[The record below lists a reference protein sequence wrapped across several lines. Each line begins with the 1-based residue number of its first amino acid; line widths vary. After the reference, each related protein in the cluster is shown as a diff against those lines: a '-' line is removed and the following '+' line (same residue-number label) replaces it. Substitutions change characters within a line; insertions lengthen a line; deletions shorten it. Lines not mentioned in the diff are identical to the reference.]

1 VAVLMVHSA
10 ASARRASESGCVDL
24 VLSGHLHRQV
34 GPEVVEGENGRSTT
48 TLTTGSTGGAVYTFA
63 LGSKLRRSAQV
74 TVVTFRDGR
83 PVGLQPVTF
92 EPGGTID
99 VADYTPVETSP
110 R

>member
-1 VAVLMVHSA
+1 
-10 ASARRASESGCVDL
+10 
-24 VLSGHLHRQV
+24 
-34 GPEVVEGENGRSTT
+34 
-48 TLTTGSTGGAVYTFA
+48 
-63 LGSKLRRSAQV
+63 
-74 TVVTFRDGR
+74 VTFRDGR

>member
-1 VAVLMVHSA
+1 
-10 ASARRASESGCVDL
+10 
-24 VLSGHLHRQV
+24 V
-34 GPEVVEGENGRSTT
+34 GPEVIEGEDGRTT

-63 LGSKLRRSAQV
+63 LGSKLRRPAQV

-99 VADYTPVETSP
+99 VADYTRVRTSP

>member
-1 VAVLMVHSA
+1 M
-10 ASARRASESGCVDL
+10 
-24 VLSGHLHRQV
+24 LSGHLHRQV
-34 GPEVVEGENGRSTT
+34 GPDVIEGENGRSTT

-63 LGSKLRRSAQV
+63 LGSKLRRPAQV

-99 VADYTPVETSP
+99 VADYTRVRTSP

>member
-1 VAVLMVHSA
+1 MVHSA
-10 ASARRASESGCVDL
+10 ASARKASESGCVDL

-34 GPEVVEGENGRSTT
+34 GPEVIEGANGRTTT

-74 TVVTFRDGR
+74 TVVTFRDGK
-83 PVGLQPVTF
+83 PAGLQPVTF
-92 EPGGTID
+92 EPGGTIN
-99 VADYTPVETSP
+99 VAEYTEVETSP